1 MSGDILNDIVAA
13 CLELERKASSVFRMF
28 AAHAGSDEARRFWE
42 TVADETHHHSAV
54 YERLQERGGRE
65 NLPIIIYKPAETLEE
80 LEMIGKSIDEQ
91 VERYTEAPSSE
102 AACLLGFRL
111 QLYLLHPAF
120 ASLCRLTRDAS
131 GEDLPDI
138 GYGRYLRRFIDGIG
152 SCGLATAETE
162 LLGEALFRL
171 WNEARQLAAQS
182 HFDALTGVMTRA
194 GFFKTVGSLA
204 YAAQRSGSNVG
215 IMLIDL
221 DYFKL
226 VGDNYGHQTGDRIL
240 QLVAETI
247 TSHLRRSDVV
257 GRYDGDEFVV
267 YLSPVDPASLRT
279 VAENLRR
286 SIEEESARMV
296 PVTASIGVAQGVLGT
311 DVDRGLEELVRLADE
326 CLMQAKYTGKNK
338 VVVK

>member
-13 CLELERKASSVFRMF
+13 CLELERKAASVFRRF
-28 AAHAGSDEARRFWE
+28 AADADGDAARRFWE
-42 TVADETHHHSAV
+42 SVADETRHHSAV
-54 YERLQERGGRE
+54 YERLRTAGE
-65 NLPIIIYKPAETLEE
+65 NEPLPLIIYKPAETFEE
-80 LEMIGKSIDEQ
+80 LEMIGKCIDEQ
-91 VERYTEAPSSE
+91 VERYAEAPSPE
-102 AACLLGFRL
+102 AACLLAFRM

-120 ASLCRLTRDAS
+120 ASLCRLTKDAT
-131 GEDLPDI
+131 GEDPADI

-182 HFDALTGVMTRA
+182 HFDALTGVMNRA
-194 GFFKTVGSLA
+194 GFFKAVGPLA
-204 YAAQRSGSNVG
+204 HAAQRSGSNVG
-215 IMLIDL
+215 VMLIDL

-247 TSHLRRSDVV
+247 TANLRRSDVV
-257 GRYDGDEFVV
+257 GRYDGDEFVA

-286 SIEEESARMV
+286 SIEEESSRMV
-296 PVTASIGVAQGVLGT
+296 PVTASIGVAQGILGT
-311 DVDRGLEELVRLADE
+311 DVERGLEELVRVADE

-338 VVVK
+338 VVMK